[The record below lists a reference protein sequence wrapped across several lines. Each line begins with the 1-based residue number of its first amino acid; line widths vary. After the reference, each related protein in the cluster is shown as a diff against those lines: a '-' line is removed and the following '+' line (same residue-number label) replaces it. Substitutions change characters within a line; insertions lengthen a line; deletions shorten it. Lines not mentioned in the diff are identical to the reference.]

1 MIDIEQLKEK
11 ESKYWRLKMLQR
23 VPIVLAQAKLGNG
36 SEDLV
41 TEVREIVYFLLE
53 KRKSPKKYKII

>member
-23 VPIVLAQAKLGNG
+23 VPIALAQAKLRNA
-36 SEDLV
+36 SEDLI

-53 KRKSPKKYKII
+53 KRKSPKKYKTI

>member
-1 MIDIEQLKEK
+1 
-11 ESKYWRLKMLQR
+11 MLQR

-36 SEDLV
+36 SEDLI

>member
-1 MIDIEQLKEK
+1 
-11 ESKYWRLKMLQR
+11 MLQR

-53 KRKSPKKYKII
+53 KRKSPKKYKIIWLIQYRYYQYRILYL